1 MKIMNKLTDKALFN
15 YTNIFCT
22 LLEFEIY
29 LYITRKTNIIS
40 MKTYGYFCNPLTIQ
54 YNNEHC

>member
-1 MKIMNKLTDKALFN
+1 MNKLTDKALFN

-29 LYITRKTNIIS
+29 LYILQEK
-40 MKTYGYFCNPLTIQ
+40 K
-54 YNNEHC
+54 YNFYEKRNECLSL